1 MTAGFRCKKFFVAQQ
16 HCAMKVST
24 DALLLGAWCPI
35 PASGDMLDIGTGT
48 GILALMLAQR
58 SDAVQQIDAV
68 ELDAAAA
75 RQAVDNVCNSPWPDR
90 IRVIERNILTYPGS
104 TDHLQQRRYQ
114 LIVSNPPYFTAALP
128 SQDASRTLAR
138 HNSGLP
144 FADLLQIA
152 ATLATADGLLAL
164 VLPVQEAQ
172 RLLALAPGYQWYL
185 RCQQDV
191 STTASQT
198 PRCSLLLFSRQPVTT
213 LYRTPLA
220 LHDAASLLLDAT
232 LGLASV
238 QAASLRT
245 ASTTTVS
252 ADGGKAPYSK
262 AYRQLL
268 RDFYLKF

>member
-58 SDAVQQIDAV
+58 SDSVQHIDAV

-75 RQAVDNVCNSPWPDR
+75 RQAADNVCNSPWPDR
-90 IRVIERNILTYPGS
+90 IRVIKHDILTYPGS
-104 TDHLQQRRYQ
+104 TDHLQQRRYR

-128 SQDASRTLAR
+128 SQDAGRTLAR

-144 FADLLQIA
+144 FADLLQVA
-152 ATLATADGLLAL
+152 ASLATADGLLAL

-172 RLLALAPGYQWYL
+172 RLLALAPAYQWFL

-191 STTASQT
+191 SYSAAQA
-198 PRCSLLLFSRQPVTT
+198 PRCSLLLFCRQPATT

-220 LHDAASLLLDAT
+220 LHASACLPLDASV
-232 LGLASV
+232 GLAFG
-238 QAASLRT
+238 QT

-252 ADGGKAPYSK
+252 AAGGKAPYSK

>member
-58 SDAVQQIDAV
+58 SDAVQHIDAV

-75 RQAVDNVCNSPWPDR
+75 RQAADNVCNSPWPDR
-90 IRVIERNILTYPGS
+90 IRVIERDILTYPGS
-104 TDHLQQRRYQ
+104 TDHLQQRRYR

-128 SQDASRTLAR
+128 SQDAGRTLAR

-144 FADLLQIA
+144 FADLLKVA
-152 ATLATADGLLAL
+152 ASLATEDGLLAL

-172 RLLALAPGYQWYL
+172 RLLALAPSYQWFL
-185 RCQQDV
+185 RCRQDV
-191 STTASQT
+191 TNIATQHA
-198 PRCSLLLFSRQPVTT
+198 RCSLLLFSRQPCTMFH
-213 LYRTPLA
+213 RAALA
-220 LHDAASLLLDAT
+220 IHDSAT
-232 LGLASV
+232 LQLD
-238 QAASLRT
+238 T
-245 ASTTTVS
+245 AQLELSKPKPT
-252 ADGGKAPYSK
+252 GIKLPYST

-268 RDFYLKF
+268 REFYLKF

>member
-75 RQAVDNVCNSPWPDR
+75 RQAADNVCNSPWPDR
-90 IRVIERNILTYPGS
+90 IRVIERDILTYPGS
-104 TDHLQQRRYQ
+104 TDHLQQRRYR

-128 SQDASRTLAR
+128 SQDAGRALAR

-144 FADLLQIA
+144 FADLLQVA
-152 ATLATADGLLAL
+152 ASLATADGLLAL
-164 VLPVQEAQ
+164 VLPVHEAQ
-172 RLLALAPGYQWYL
+172 RLLALAPAYQWFL

-191 STTASQT
+191 SYSAAQA
-198 PRCSLLLFSRQPVTT
+198 PRCSLLLFGRQPVTT
-213 LYRTPLA
+213 LYRRPLA
-220 LHDAASLLLDAT
+220 VHDPAGSSLNTARAAPSIETASSSAAS
-232 LGLASV
+232 AS
-238 QAASLRT
+238 
-245 ASTTTVS
+245 
-252 ADGGKAPYSK
+252 GGKAPYSK

-268 RDFYLKF
+268 GDFYLNF